1 MFCKSREIA
10 IPIRDLALRIRN
22 SALAMNS
29 RKLFSNT
36 SSSLKQVEN
45 IYMKQKIPLCV
56 LQKPRRRYIHRNNYR
71 INEILTELI
80 SPELLRRVAE
90 LIIEKH
96 VYYFQNFYDW
106 AFWKKNG
113 SARRCPR

>member
-1 MFCKSREIA
+1 MFCKNLGDGTSIEI
-10 IPIRDLALRIRN
+10 I
-22 SALAMNS
+22 
-29 RKLFSNT
+29 
-36 SSSLKQVEN
+36 
-45 IYMKQKIPLCV
+45 
-56 LQKPRRRYIHRNNYR
+56 
-71 INEILTELI
+71 TELI

-113 SARRCPR
+113 SARRYPR

>member
-56 LQKPRRRYIHRNNYR
+56 LKNLGDGTSI
-71 INEILTELI
+71 EIITELMKY
-80 SPELLRRVAE
+80 L
-90 LIIEKH
+90 
-96 VYYFQNFYDW
+96 QN
-106 AFWKKNG
+106 
-113 SARRCPR
+113 